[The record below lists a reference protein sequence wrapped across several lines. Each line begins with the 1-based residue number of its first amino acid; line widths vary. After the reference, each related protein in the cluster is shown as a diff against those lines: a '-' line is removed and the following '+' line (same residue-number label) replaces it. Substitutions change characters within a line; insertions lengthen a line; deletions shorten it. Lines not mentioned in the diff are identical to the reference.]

1 MTLENAFGG
10 GKEIRRKRR
19 GWKNKKDEEGERG
32 IRNQGKKR
40 KRIGREGEKRGEVR
54 RDNPGQEEVG
64 KGDTEGR
71 DASTSPTFA
80 PLLCKDQFLAQE
92 GVCPEL
98 ANFFRSYSNPNRKRS
113 SVPHSR
119 KILSYCPSGFPST
132 SSLPESEAQAWVRKP
147 LSFCHNCCFTRLY
160 PPCQNAVFLRGEM
173 VYSSCITGSLHRA
186 RFIGSTR

>member
-1 MTLENAFGG
+1 M
-10 GKEIRRKRR
+10 RRKRR
-19 GWKNKKDEEGERG
+19 GWKNKKDEEEERG

-54 RDNPGQEEVG
+54 RDNPRAGGGG
-64 KGDTEGR
+64 KRRHREGR
-71 DASTSPTFA
+71 AANTSPSFA

-92 GVCPEL
+92 RVCPEL
-98 ANFFRSYSNPNRKRS
+98 ANFFRSYSNLNRKRS

-147 LSFCHNCCFTRLY
+147 LSFCHNRCFTRLY